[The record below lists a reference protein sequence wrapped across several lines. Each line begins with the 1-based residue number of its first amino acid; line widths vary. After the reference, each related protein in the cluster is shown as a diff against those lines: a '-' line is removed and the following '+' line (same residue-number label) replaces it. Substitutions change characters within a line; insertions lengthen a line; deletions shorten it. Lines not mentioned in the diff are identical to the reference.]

1 MKKTIV
7 ETQTIQIVP
16 APTKTTPKAKIKLF
30 ILCIQDQDGTIDRM
44 FTGTDYDQLY
54 LQGSTES
61 KASGGYWSTYDAQ
74 GRFIDG
80 NYKSKERK

>member
-1 MKKTIV
+1 MKKTII
-7 ETQTIQIVP
+7 ESQTIQIVP
-16 APTKTTPKAKIKLF
+16 APLKTTPKTKNKLYV
-30 ILCIQDQDGTIDRM
+30 LCIQSEDGKIERI

-61 KASGGYWSTYDAQ
+61 KAMSGFWSTYDVQ

-80 NYKSKERK
+80 NYKSK

>member
-1 MKKTIV
+1 MKTPEN
-7 ETQTIQIVP
+7 ETQTTQK
-16 APTKTTPKAKIKLF
+16 TKNKLF
-30 ILCIQDQDGTIDRM
+30 VLCIQSEDGKIERI

-61 KASGGYWSTYDAQ
+61 KASGGFWSTYDVQ

-80 NYKSKERK
+80 NYKSKVTK

>member
-1 MKKTIV
+1 M
-7 ETQTIQIVP
+7 
-16 APTKTTPKAKIKLF
+16 TPKTKSKLY
-30 ILCIQDQDGTIDRM
+30 ILCIQDEGGTIDRI

-61 KASGGYWSTYDAQ
+61 KASGGYWSTYDVQ

-80 NYKSKERK
+80 NYKSNVK